1 MCTNQALA
9 EVVVKRVTRVHGRG
23 RTLIADKKNKMEDIP
38 ESMVFGAGLQISQYK
53 RRYGG
58 FPGSGTNVIS
68 HLV

>member
-9 EVVVKRVTRVHGRG
+9 EVVVKRVTRVHRRG
-23 RTLIADKKNKMEDIP
+23 KTLIADKKNKMKDIP
-38 ESMVFGAGLQISQYK
+38 ERVWFGAGLQISQYK